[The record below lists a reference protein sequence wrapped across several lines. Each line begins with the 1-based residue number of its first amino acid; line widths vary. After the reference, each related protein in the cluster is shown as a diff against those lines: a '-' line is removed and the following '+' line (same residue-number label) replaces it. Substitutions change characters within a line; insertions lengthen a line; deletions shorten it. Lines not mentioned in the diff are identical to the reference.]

1 MSRLMGGKTSPRHN
15 SSEEK
20 KLYKT
25 KYKNLL
31 D

>member
-20 KLYKT
+20 KTVQNKVQKLT
-25 KYKNLL
+25 
-31 D
+31 